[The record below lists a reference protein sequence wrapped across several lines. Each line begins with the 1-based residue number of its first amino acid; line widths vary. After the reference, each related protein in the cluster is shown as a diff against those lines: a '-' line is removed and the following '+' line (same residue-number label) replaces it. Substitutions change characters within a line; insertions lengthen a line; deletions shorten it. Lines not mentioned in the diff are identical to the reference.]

1 MTGRADERSSI
12 RRDINGLRAWAVVAV
27 VFYHFQVPGFNG
39 GFVGVD
45 VFFVI
50 SGFLMTGIVVKGLE
64 QARFSVVGFYIAR
77 ARRIVPALL
86 GLCAFL
92 LSVGWFVLLPLDY
105 QTLSTHV
112 IASLGVISNFKF
124 WDEAGYFDIASHEK

>member
-1 MTGRADERSSI
+1 MTGQADERSGF

-27 VFYHFQVPGFNG
+27 VLYHFHVPGFNG

-50 SGFLMTGIVVKGLE
+50 SGFLMSGIVVKGLE

-92 LSVGWFVLLPLDY
+92 LSVGWFVPSAARLPDSEHACDRQLGGHFQFQVLGRSRLLRY
-105 QTLSTHV
+105 SV
-112 IASLGVISNFKF
+112 A
-124 WDEAGYFDIASHEK
+124 